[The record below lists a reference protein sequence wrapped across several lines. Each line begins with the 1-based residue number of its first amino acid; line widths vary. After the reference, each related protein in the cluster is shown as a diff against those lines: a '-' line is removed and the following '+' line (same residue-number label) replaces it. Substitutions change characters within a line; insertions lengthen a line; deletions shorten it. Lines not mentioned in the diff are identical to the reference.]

1 MKELLRLAELG
12 QKMRDKQ
19 KEYFKYRSLIVLG
32 ESKILEKEF
41 DKLVKEIINPVQE
54 VIPPNQISLL

>member
-1 MKELLRLAELG
+1 MKELLRLSELG
-12 QKMRDKQ
+12 KAMREAQ
-19 KEYFKYRSLIVLG
+19 QEYERTHSSI
-32 ESKILEKEF
+32 SKTSAKKLEKEF